1 MRQKE
6 IPNSSGTRS
15 KTLYTFFI
23 MFFLHTFHVHRIHS
37 LHERTATAK
46 ALLSTFLLWKLL
58 QVLMHSH
65 CLAFYQQIKFLYPKF
80 RGVTGL
86 NQKLAK
92 SLGLLTFKAFIKRP
106 VVYVRLFKNVNK
118 NGLLIKTQK
127 KKEKKQ
133 GNKTE
138 KFDITTWKHLLQN
151 FPELP
156 ITQCRL
162 HKRQNGR
169 GYCKAIWLRT
179 ISK

>member
-1 MRQKE
+1 MALGARHC
-6 IPNSSGTRS
+6 ILFLLCSSFTPSMSIAFTVCTKGQLLP
-15 KTLYTFFI
+15 K
-23 MFFLHTFHVHRIHS
+23 
-37 LHERTATAK
+37 
-46 ALLSTFLLWKLL
+46 LLSTFLLWKLL